1 MFSDLHARCTAP
13 IVLGLTNRAGGGSC
27 GPVVVRFVRRHLV
40 SSSSVAVTFF
50 RQRWIRRC
58 CRARSSRARPAEA
71 MLKKR
76 ADPNKVNAKSKTPL
90 DLVQTSQSPALVKLL
105 RQYGAKRHAS
115 TAQDRRTGRW
125 QGIFV
130 SML

>member
-1 MFSDLHARCTAP
+1 
-13 IVLGLTNRAGGGSC
+13 
-27 GPVVVRFVRRHLV
+27 
-40 SSSSVAVTFF
+40 
-50 RQRWIRRC
+50 
-58 CRARSSRARPAEA
+58 

-105 RQYGAKRHAS
+105 QRYGAKRHAS